1 MVVTPQSQTNIACN
15 GGATGAAQINI
26 PTGGAGGYTYN
37 WTPGNPSGDGTT
49 AVTGLTAG
57 TWTCTVTDANGCQ
70 ASQNFT
76 ITQPTAIDNTVTQ
89 NAGILTATQTGA
101 TYQWYQCPNTILSG
115 ETNQTFTPTVVGDY
129 KVEISVGGCSNTS
142 SCTTVT
148 TLESNNFD
156 TTNFAY
162 FPNPTTDIL
171 QITNGNLIDEIE
183 VSNMLGQQVMYTKFK
198 SKEIQINLGTLPTST
213 YFVKVKSGGKSKTI
227 KILKQ

>member
-1 MVVTPQSQTNIACN
+1 M
-15 GGATGAAQINI
+15 
-26 PTGGAGGYTYN
+26 
-37 WTPGNPSGDGTT
+37 
-49 AVTGLTAG
+49 
-57 TWTCTVTDANGCQ
+57 
-70 ASQNFT
+70 
-76 ITQPTAIDNTVTQ
+76 
-89 NAGILTATQTGA
+89 
-101 TYQWYQCPNTILSG
+101 
-115 ETNQTFTPTVVGDY
+115 GDY

-183 VSNMLGQQVMYTKFK
+183 VSNMLGQQVMHTKFK